1 MSIPLSSHGNVFVH
15 KGGKLEKRKFLAK
28 MHQIA
33 SNYVSNFKIF
43 PGWHPRTPSLGRGT
57 HPTQTPLRSALR
69 ASTRGLRPLDGPP
82 DSSVLP
88 SETNGWI
95 KPCFHR
101 HSTCTVAAGSAWCCG
116 SVCQNIRCYVGGF
129 SSSFCFVFFLLL
141 WHILFLFQ
149 NVLVRWTRDEFG
161 CLWLTFAVISS
172 RTSIGIVL
180 MSWTVILAEDV
191 TGDRR
196 SSRLSLVDLRL
207 ARTKTGSNI
216 CWSVSLKCFHYSF

>member
-1 MSIPLSSHGNVFVH
+1 
-15 KGGKLEKRKFLAK
+15 

-43 PGWHPRTPSLGRGT
+43 SGWYPRTPSLVRGT
-57 HPTQTPLRSALR
+57 HPPQTPLRSALR

-101 HSTCTVAAGSAWCCG
+101 HSIRVLMLQAPHGVVAL
-116 SVCQNIRCYVGGF
+116 SVKTFAVSVMLVDFLLRLVLF
-129 SSSFCFVFFLLL
+129 FFLLL
-141 WHILFLFQ
+141 RHILFLFQ

-161 CLWLTFAVISS
+161 CLWLTSAVISS

-207 ARTKTGSNI
+207 ARTKTGSMDPTFADLCHSSAFTIPSN
-216 CWSVSLKCFHYSF
+216 YSISTL